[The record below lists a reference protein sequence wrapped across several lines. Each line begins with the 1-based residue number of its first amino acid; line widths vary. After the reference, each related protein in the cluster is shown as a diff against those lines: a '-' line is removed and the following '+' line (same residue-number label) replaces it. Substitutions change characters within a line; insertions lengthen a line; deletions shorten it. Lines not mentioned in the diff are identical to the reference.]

1 MWRFTPFLIASFSTG
16 AWAQTETGPY
26 VGFGLGQLDYEE
38 SDFGL
43 TFDDTALAYK
53 VYGGYRFTETW
64 AVEAYYGQTADL
76 EWSDSGS
83 IPGVIFARLSGDY
96 ETIEIRA
103 LAYFNAFV
111 VGIGYWDADLKA
123 TLSGTLSFSG
133 PFSYSASDSDSG
145 ASAILGGEWDIDQW
159 SIRGEIEV
167 FDTDSNVDAYTVGV
181 GLHFR
186 F

>member
-1 MWRFTPFLIASFSTG
+1 MRLFTLLLLTLFSVG
-16 AWAQTETGPY
+16 ALAQEQGAY

-38 SDFGL
+38 TDFGL
-43 TFDDTALAYK
+43 TFDDTTLAYK

-64 AVEAYYGQTADL
+64 AVEASYGQTDDL
-76 EWSDSGS
+76 EWSDFGS
-83 IPGVIFARLSGDY
+83 IPGVISATLSGDY
-96 ETIEIRA
+96 EFIEIRA
-103 LAYFNAFV
+103 LAHINAFI
-111 VGIGYWDADLKA
+111 VGIGYWDSDLNA
-123 TLSGTLSFSG
+123 TLSGTLSFPG

-145 ASAILGGEWDIDQW
+145 VSAILGGEWDLDQW

-167 FDTDSNVDAYTVGV
+167 FDTESNVDTYAVGI

>member
-1 MWRFTPFLIASFSTG
+1 MRLFTLLLLTLFSVG
-16 AWAQTETGPY
+16 ALAQEQGAY

-38 SDFGL
+38 TDFGL
-43 TFDDTALAYK
+43 TFDDTTLAYK

-64 AVEAYYGQTADL
+64 AVEASYGQTDDL
-76 EWSDSGS
+76 EWSDFGS
-83 IPGVIFARLSGDY
+83 IPGVISATLSGDY
-96 ETIEIRA
+96 EFIEIRA
-103 LAYFNAFV
+103 LAHINAFI
-111 VGIGYWDADLKA
+111 VGIGYWDSDLNA
-123 TLSGTLSFSG
+123 TLSGTLSFPG

-145 ASAILGGEWDIDQW
+145 VSAILGGEWDLDQW

-167 FDTDSNVDAYTVGV
+167 FDTESNVDTYTVGI